1 MTERPYLDDP
11 TVRRFEATVER
22 TLDDR
27 LVLDRTHFYPEGG
40 GQPADRGRIET
51 DDGHLRVVDVQK
63 RDDVYHTVERPGD
76 GSGTGGREGD
86 TGDDDLP
93 APGTTVTGVLDWER
107 RRAHMR
113 YHTAQHLLSAHL
125 LSAYDA
131 PTVGNQ
137 LYDDR
142 ARIDAAR
149 DRFTDA
155 DLEAV
160 EAAVND
166 LIDDALP
173 VAWYTLDRE
182 RAEATL
188 DPERTR
194 LDLLPDSIREL
205 RIVEIGAEARPE
217 PPADGESRA
226 VYDRTACAGTH
237 VESTDEIGRFRA
249 TGRETRGSDAERLS
263 FVLE

>member
-1 MTERPYLDDP
+1 MTERLYLEDS

-51 DDGHLRVVDVQK
+51 GDGRLRVVDVQK
-63 RDDVYHTVERPGD
+63 RDDIYHTVERPGD
-76 GSGTGGREGD
+76 RPETGGLEGD
-86 TGDDDLP
+86 VDLP
-93 APGTTVTGVLDWER
+93 APGTTVTGVLGWER
-107 RRAHMR
+107 RRAHMC

-149 DRFTDA
+149 DRFTEA

-160 EAAVND
+160 AAAVND

-188 DPERTR
+188 DPQRTR

-205 RIVEIGAEARPE
+205 RIVEIGTEARPE